1 MRPGIKKASKLPNEI
16 KPLLAAAALLFLL
29 ALVAA
34 CSGGN
39 SASSTPTGLATATS
53 SGSPAKV
60 QVVAAENF
68 WGSIASQVGGD
79 KVSVTAIIT
88 SPDTDPHSYE
98 ATPADARALASA
110 KYVIYNGVGYDPWVG
125 QALDANPS
133 SGRTTLKV
141 QTLLGLPDD
150 GNPHRWYSPDDVL
163 KVIDQINADYK
174 TIDPA
179 DASYFD
185 AQKTTFET
193 VGLKQYNDLVQAIK
207 QKYAGTPI
215 GATESIVSPLADA
228 LGLNMLTPYP
238 FLQAISEGTDPTAQ
252 DKATFDSQIAS
263 KQIDVLLFNTQN
275 ATPDVQRLVDAATA
289 KGIPIV
295 DVTETLT
302 PANATFQD
310 WQSKQLQDLETALAQ
325 ATGH

>member
-1 MRPGIKKASKLPNEI
+1 VSDHAYNLTARIKILLLPAG
-16 KPLLAAAALLFLL
+16 LLLLL
-29 ALVAA
+29 ALMAA
-34 CSGGN
+34 CGGDD
-39 SASSTPTGLATATS
+39 SASSTPTGSAAAAS
-53 SGSPAKV
+53 SGSSAKI

-88 SPDTDPHSYE
+88 SPDTDPHAYE
-98 ATPADARALASA
+98 ATPADGRSLASA

-141 QTLLGLPDD
+141 QSLLGLPDD
-150 GNPHRWYSPDDVL
+150 GNPHRWYSPDDVT
-163 KVIDQINADYK
+163 KVIEQIAADYK
-174 TIDPA
+174 KIDPA

-193 VGLKQYNDLVQAIK
+193 VGLSQYNDLVKAIK
-207 QKYAGTPI
+207 QKYSGTPI
-215 GATESIVSPLADA
+215 AATESIVSPLADA
-228 LGLNMLTPYP
+228 LGLNMLTPYS

-252 DKATFDSQIAS
+252 DKATFDSQIAN
-263 KQIDVLLFNTQN
+263 KEIDVLLFNTQN

-295 DVTETLT
+295 DVTETLV
-302 PANATFQD
+302 PEDATFQD
-310 WQSKQLQDLETALAQ
+310 WQTKQLQGLETALAQ